1 MSNIIRLDDGTRE
14 YIIENNYG
22 EEICKLHFRPSDISL
37 VDRWQRMRDEFLDA
51 IKPLESIDIN
61 ADGTAAT
68 DAGINALREADQ
80 NLRAAF
86 GELLDSK
93 DIGDI
98 FRTRSPFS
106 SVGGQFFCERVTDML
121 NGIISGVLAEEAE
134 ASRKRTAKYIETED
148 SNAAG
153 QPAAD
158 A

>member
-14 YIIENNYG
+14 YVIENNFG

-37 VDRWQRMRDEFLDA
+37 VDRWQRMRDKFLDA

-61 ADGTAAT
+61 ADGTATT

-106 SVGGQFFCERVTDML
+106 IVGGHFFCERVTDML

-158 A
+158 D